1 MRYILF
7 NRNQDT
13 ASSWNED
20 YLQPIAAIS
29 RIPGMT
35 EDSTPPILGHALD
48 QPSAFTPED
57 LIDDVRRSRQIPA
70 GIVPPVCIL
79 EFDGDITDWLVQD
92 GIAKPFAPW
101 ACFHTSMFAIDLESV
116 ACGIIARTIGG
127 PYAVLIAEQLQ
138 TAGVKLIIGLTS
150 AGRVS
155 PDLPLPCLVVAT
167 SAIRDEGTSYHY
179 LPPDRE
185 VACKSPL
192 VPLLERELI
201 ATGWAVRSGKVWTTD
216 APYRETKTQLNRR
229 AREGA
234 LAVEMQ
240 AASLFAFGLA
250 RQASVASVAMVSNAV
265 DHAGAQFDTGSQD
278 DGLRVLKG
286 IARAAQSLFATE

>member
-1 MRYILF
+1 
-7 NRNQDT
+7 
-13 ASSWNED
+13 
-20 YLQPIAAIS
+20 
-29 RIPGMT
+29 MT

-48 QPSAFTPED
+48 QPSAFTAKN
-57 LIDDVRRSRQIPA
+57 LIDDVRRKRQISS
-70 GIVPPVCIL
+70 GIVPPLCIL
-79 EFDGDITDWLVQD
+79 EFDGDITDWLVRD
-92 GIAKPFAPW
+92 GIANSFEPW
-101 ACFHTSMFAIDLESV
+101 ACFHTSMFAMDLEGV

-138 TAGVKLIIGLTS
+138 AAGAKLIIGLTS

-179 LPPDRE
+179 LPPGAE
-185 VACKSPL
+185 VACKSPV
-192 VPLLERELI
+192 VPFLERELI

-216 APYRETKTQLNRR
+216 APYRETKAQLTKWT
-229 AREGA
+229 REGV

-240 AASLFAFGLA
+240 AASLFAFGAA
-250 RQASVASVAMVSNAV
+250 RHASVASVAMVSNAV

-286 IARAAQSLFATE
+286 IARAARSLFATA